1 MAKKK
6 RKKKSK
12 TTRKKVKRI
21 KRIKRRIKK
30 LSKKRRRKSKKKF
43 SRNKKTK
50 SSESKELVFKVPKK
64 WSNSA
69 YINKGQYEKN
79 INYQLKIMKVF
90 GKKKENELIGS
101 NLIQK

>member
-6 RKKKSK
+6 KKKKSK
-12 TTRKKVKRI
+12 TARKKVKE
-21 KRIKRRIKK
+21 KVKKNSVEIKK
-30 LSKKRRRKSKKKF
+30 QKVQNQKSQFLKYQKNGPTVHI
-43 SRNKKTK
+43 STK
-50 SSESKELVFKVPKK
+50 VNMK
-64 WSNSA
+64 
-69 YINKGQYEKN
+69 KN